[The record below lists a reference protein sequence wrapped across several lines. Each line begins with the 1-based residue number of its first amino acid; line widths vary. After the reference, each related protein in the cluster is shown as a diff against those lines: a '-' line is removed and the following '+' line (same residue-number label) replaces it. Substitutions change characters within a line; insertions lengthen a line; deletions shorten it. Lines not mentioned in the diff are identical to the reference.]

1 MSYFGVY
8 NDAVLTTWRQMPFNP
23 KLVSKF
29 VPTSR
34 SLWRVVGLALIYF
47 VICKLGLRLAIV
59 HPSATAV
66 WPGTG
71 IALAAI
77 LLLGYEVWPGIFFG
91 AFAVNLTT
99 AGSILSSLGI
109 ATGNTL
115 EAVIGSYLIVRF
127 TNGRNVFTRA
137 EGIFKFFFFA
147 CVAATTVS
155 ATFGTASLVL
165 TGLTRGVLWESL
177 WVTWWLGNMAGA
189 ILVTPCLVLWSTPPL
204 VTRSRRQLP
213 LQIAALISL
222 LVVGTMVFGGVLSP
236 AWQGYPLNF
245 ICIPFVV
252 WVAFELRP
260 REAAL
265 AVLAFS
271 IVAIASVFHGLRD
284 AATPNESLLVIQVFL
299 SIAAMTG
306 LLVSVTVSE
315 RNRHQET
322 LQKAKV
328 ELEDRVLHRTRELE
342 DRIAA
347 QERAERAL
355 ADLSVRLL
363 RTQDE
368 ERRRIARELHDSTGQ
383 SVAALLMILS
393 EIGTK
398 VGSDPELSRKIDE
411 SEKITRAVSDELRTT
426 SYLLHPP
433 LLDEM
438 GLKAGLRW
446 YVEGFKARSK
456 IQVTLNMPETLER
469 LPTDL
474 ELMIFR
480 VVQEC
485 LTNVHR
491 HSGSSSVEIGLCNSN
506 EKLTLEISDHGKGM
520 SADRLVAVTESGLVG
535 VGLRGMRER
544 VKAFG
549 GGLELSSDARGTT
562 VRATIPLRSSLP
574 AANT

>member
-1 MSYFGVY
+1 
-8 NDAVLTTWRQMPFNP
+8 
-23 KLVSKF
+23 
-29 VPTSR
+29 VPPSR
-34 SLWRVVGLALIYF
+34 SLCRVVGLALIYF
-47 VICKLGLRLAIV
+47 VVCKLGLRLAIV

-77 LLLGYEVWPGIFFG
+77 LLLGYEVWPGVFFA

-115 EAVIGSYLIVRF
+115 EAVIGSYLVVRF
-127 TNGRNVFTRA
+127 ANGRNVFRRA
-137 EGIFKFFFFA
+137 EGIFKFFLFA
-147 CVAATTVS
+147 CVAATAVS
-155 ATFGTASLVL
+155 ATLGTASLVL
-165 TGLTRGVLWESL
+165 TGFTRGVSWESF

-189 ILVTPCLVLWSTPPL
+189 ILVTPCLVLWSRPPL
-204 VTRSRRQLP
+204 VTRSRRQVP
-213 LQIAALISL
+213 LQSAALISL
-222 LVVGTMVFGGVLSP
+222 LLVEALVFGGFLSP
-236 AWQGYPLNF
+236 AWQGYPLKF

-271 IVAIASVFHGLRD
+271 VVALASVLHAARGVAIS
-284 AATPNESLLVIQVFL
+284 NESLLVIQVFL
-299 SIAAMTG
+299 SVVAMTG

-328 ELEDRVLHRTRELE
+328 ELEERVLDRTRELE

-347 QERAERAL
+347 QERAEHAL
-355 ADLSVRLL
+355 RDLSWRQL
-363 RTQDE
+363 RAQDQ

-383 SVAALLMILS
+383 SLVALTMVLS
-393 EIGTK
+393 EMAK
-398 VGSDPELSRKIDE
+398 KAGSDPEFLSQLAE

-433 LLDEM
+433 LLDEV

-446 YVEGFKARSK
+446 YIEGIQSKEQSAGHPEYARKSRT
-456 IQVTLNMPETLER
+456 VADGPGADDLPSRAGVPHER
-469 LPTDL
+469 
-474 ELMIFR
+474 
-480 VVQEC
+480 
-485 LTNVHR
+485 
-491 HSGSSSVEIGLCNSN
+491 SSSF
-506 EKLTLEISDHGKGM
+506 
-520 SADRLVAVTESGLVG
+520 R
-535 VGLRGMRER
+535 
-544 VKAFG
+544 
-549 GGLELSSDARGTT
+549 
-562 VRATIPLRSSLP
+562 
-574 AANT
+574 

>member
-1 MSYFGVY
+1 
-8 NDAVLTTWRQMPFNP
+8 MPFNP
-23 KLVSKF
+23 NLVWKF

-34 SLWRVVGLALIYF
+34 SLWRVVALALIYF
-47 VICKLGLRLAIV
+47 VVCKLGLRLAIV

-77 LLLGYEVWPGIFFG
+77 LLLGYEVWPGIFVG

-99 AGSILSSLGI
+99 AGSIVSSLGI
-109 ATGNTL
+109 ACGNTL
-115 EAVIGSYLIVRF
+115 EAAIGSYLVVRF
-127 TNGRNVFTRA
+127 TNGHNVFTRA

-165 TGLTRGVLWESL
+165 TGLTRGVSWESL

-204 VTRSRRQLP
+204 VTRSRRQVP
-213 LQIAALISL
+213 LQITALISL
-222 LVVGTMVFGGVLSP
+222 LVVGALVFGGFLSP
-236 AWQGYPLNF
+236 AWQGYPLKF

-271 IVAIASVFHGLRD
+271 VVAIASVFHGVRD
-284 AATPNESLLVIQVFL
+284 VSTPNESLLVIQVFL

-306 LLVSVTVSE
+306 LLVSLTVSE
-315 RNRHQET
+315 RNRNEAT
-322 LQKAKV
+322 LQQAKSQ
-328 ELEDRVLHRTRELE
+328 LEERVRERTSELE
-342 DRIAA
+342 DRIVR
-347 QERAERAL
+347 QENAERAL
-355 ADLSVRLL
+355 RDLSVRLL
-363 RTQDE
+363 HAQDE

-383 SVAALLMILS
+383 SLAALTMVLS
-393 EIGTK
+393 K
-398 VGSDPELSRKIDE
+398 MAKKAGSDPEFLSQLAE

-438 GLKAGLRW
+438 GLKAGLSW

-456 IQVTLNMPETLER
+456 IGVTLNMPESLER
-469 LPTDL
+469 LPADL

-491 HSGSSSVEIGLCNSN
+491 HSESPSVEICLRNSN
-506 EKLTLEISDHGKGM
+506 EELTLEIRDHGKGM
-520 SADRLVAVTESGLVG
+520 SADRLVAVTGSGLVG

-549 GGLELSSDARGTT
+549 GELEISSDTRGTT
-562 VRATIPLRSSLP
+562 VRATIPLRPSLP
-574 AANT
+574 TADT

>member
-1 MSYFGVY
+1 
-8 NDAVLTTWRQMPFNP
+8 MPSNP
-23 KLVSKF
+23 KLVWKF
-29 VPTSR
+29 APTSR
-34 SLWRVVGLALIYF
+34 SLRRVVGLTLVYF
-47 VICKLGLRLAIV
+47 VVCKLGLKVAIL

-77 LLLGYEVWPGIFFG
+77 LLLGYEVWPGILLG

-99 AGSILSSLGI
+99 AGSVASSLGI
-109 ATGNTL
+109 AAGNTL
-115 EAVIGSYLIVRF
+115 EAMMGAYLVNRLA
-127 TNGRNVFTRA
+127 NGRNVFNRA
-137 EGIFKFFFFA
+137 EGIFKFFLFA
-147 CVAATTVS
+147 CVVATTVS
-155 ATFGTASLVL
+155 ATIGTASLVL
-165 TGLTRGVLWESL
+165 TGFGRGVSWESL

-204 VTRSRRQLP
+204 VTRSRQQVP

-222 LVVGTMVFGGVLSP
+222 LLVGALVFGGFLSP
-236 AWQGYPLNF
+236 AWQGYPLKF

-252 WVAFELRP
+252 WVAFELHP

-271 IVAIASVFHGLRD
+271 IVAIASVFQGVRD
-284 AATPNESLLVIQVFL
+284 VSTPNESLLVIQVFL

-306 LLVSVTVSE
+306 LLVSLTVEE
-315 RNRHQET
+315 RNRNEAT
-322 LQKAKV
+322 LQQAKHQ
-328 ELEDRVLHRTRELE
+328 LEERVRERTRELE
-342 DRIAA
+342 DRIVR
-347 QERAERAL
+347 EENAERAL
-355 ADLSVRLL
+355 RDLSVRLL
-363 RTQDE
+363 RAQDE

-383 SVAALLMILS
+383 SLAALAMILS
-393 EIGTK
+393 EIGMK
-398 VGSDPELSRKIDE
+398 VGSDPALSRQIDE
-411 SEKITRAVSDELRTT
+411 SEKITRTVSDELRTT

-433 LLDEM
+433 LLDEV

-446 YVEGFKARSK
+446 YIEGFKARSK
-456 IQVTLNMPETLER
+456 IGVILNIPESLER

-491 HSGSSSVEIGLCNSN
+491 HSESPSVEISLCNSN
-506 EKLTLEISDHGKGM
+506 EKLTLEIRDHGKGIP
-520 SADRLVAVTESGLVG
+520 ADRLVALTGSGLVG

-549 GGLELSSDARGTT
+549 GELEISSDTRGTT
-562 VRATIPLRSSLP
+562 VRATIPLRPSLP
-574 AANT
+574 AADT